1 MIKIITFY
9 QESELKTNLIWIALV
24 VSTGYLIDAVVAIDF
39 TVATIREWLAAA
51 VVTLKVAS

>member
-1 MIKIITFY
+1 MMKIITFY

-39 TVATIREWLAAA
+39 SVATIREWLTAAI
-51 VVTLKVAS
+51 VTLKVAS